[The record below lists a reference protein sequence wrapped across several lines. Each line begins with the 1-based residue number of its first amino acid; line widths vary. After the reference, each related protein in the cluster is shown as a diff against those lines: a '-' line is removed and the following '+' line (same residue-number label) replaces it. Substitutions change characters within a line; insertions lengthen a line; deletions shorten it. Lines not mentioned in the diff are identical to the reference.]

1 MHGESVVRPVF
12 SLSPNDLT
20 ALDVDDQFLWGDGIM
35 VAPVVTQGATGREV
49 FFPEVGGCVLWY
61 VWLSGMVCVVLWC
74 GCLVWLYDMA
84 CEVAWFAVGKV
95 IGIVCMVL
103 RFGVVVWNSMHGCG
117 LFRCSRMIWSLIGLF
132 GEAEPPRGVEVSGPT
147 HSFEYTFTHFVIKSF

>member
-1 MHGESVVRPVF
+1 MGHLRPQAHMHGESVVRPVF

-49 FFPEVGGCVLWY
+49 FFPEVGGCV
-61 VWLSGMVCVVLWC
+61 VWCVRLSGMACVVLWC

-95 IGIVCMVL
+95 IGMVCMVL

-117 LFRCSRMIWSLIGLF
+117 
-132 GEAEPPRGVEVSGPT
+132 
-147 HSFEYTFTHFVIKSF
+147 